1 MSVRLGILCKMSLSP
16 LGRGLGE
23 GREPLRER
31 ARQLR
36 RNSTEA
42 ERLLWSKL
50 RARQLNS
57 VKFKRQV
64 PIAGYVVDFV
74 ALERKLVIEVDGG
87 QHQERIAADRER
99 TATLE
104 KSGFHV
110 VRFWNNDVLS
120 NPAGVLDAILQE
132 LRLAE

>member
-1 MSVRLGILCKMSLSP
+1 MSLSP

-23 GREPLRER
+23 GREPLRDY
-31 ARQLR
+31 ARKLR

-50 RARQLNS
+50 RARQLNGI
-57 VKFKRQV
+57 KFKRQV
-64 PIAGYVVDFV
+64 LLAGYIVDFV

-87 QHQERIAADRER
+87 QHGERIAADRER
-99 TATLE
+99 TAALE
-104 KSGFHV
+104 KSGYHV

-120 NPAGVLDAILQE
+120 KPDGVLDAILQE
-132 LRLAE
+132 LHLAE